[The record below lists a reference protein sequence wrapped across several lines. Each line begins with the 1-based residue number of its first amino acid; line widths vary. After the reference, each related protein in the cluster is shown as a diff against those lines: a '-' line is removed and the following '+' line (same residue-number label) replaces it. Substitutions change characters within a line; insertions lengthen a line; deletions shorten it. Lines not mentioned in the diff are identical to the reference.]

1 MRALLRSASIKQRRV
16 LAAAAVVTVIGLMTP
31 VYRLQDL
38 PWGYSFIAAAT
49 FVLSCGALGWL
60 VWRLLLLRSAPRSWL
75 TALLSH
81 ILYAC
86 GFSLLWTLFFSGF
99 TYLVRPQ
106 DGTPFLHE
114 GALWQFVWGFFVYAA
129 LAQAAYAQARL
140 RERELTA
147 AQSELQA
154 LRAQLNPHFLFNTLH
169 SLSQLVR
176 EDARAAQDAIS
187 EFGEM
192 MRYSLC
198 AGRAAD
204 AEVSVEEE
212 LDFIRHYLALERL
225 RLGDRLLVVE
235 DIDPEAL
242 ELGLPPLLLQP
253 LVENAIRHG
262 IAPRRVG
269 GVLRL
274 SAHVRESMLTLTVA
288 DDGCG
293 ADPASWHHASGLGLQ
308 IVRRQLWVRFGDD
321 AKLAVTTRPQAGF
334 SVRLTVP
341 ARLPSA
347 ASSGWQES
355 KDPQL
360 IRTIP

>member
-1 MRALLRSASIKQRRV
+1 VLTAIALM
-16 LAAAAVVTVIGLMTP
+16 TVIGLLTP

-38 PWGYSFIAAAT
+38 SWQYSFVAAAA
-49 FVLSCGALGWL
+49 FVLSCAALGWL
-60 VWRLLLLRSAPRSWL
+60 VWRLLLRRADPQSWL
-75 TALLSH
+75 TALLLH

-86 GFSLLWTLFFSGF
+86 GFSLLWTVFFSGF

-106 DGTPFLHE
+106 HGTPFLHE
-114 GALWQFVWGFFVYAA
+114 GSLWQFVWGFFVYAA
-129 LAQAAYAQARL
+129 LAQAAYSQARL

-176 EDARAAQDAIS
+176 EDPDAAQQAIS

-192 MRYSLC
+192 MRYSLS

-204 AEVSVEEE
+204 AEVCLEEE
-212 LDFIRHYLALERL
+212 LEFIRHYLALERL
-225 RLGDRLLVVE
+225 RLGDRLAVVE

-253 LVENAIRHG
+253 LVENAVRHG
-262 IAPRRVG
+262 LAPRRVG

-274 SAHVRESMLTLTVA
+274 GAQVRDSMLILTVA

-293 ADPASWHHASGLGLQ
+293 ADPAHWHRAPGLGLQ
-308 IVRRQLWVRFGDD
+308 VVRRQLQVRFGDR
-321 AKLAVTTRPQAGF
+321 AEFGVSTRPQAGF
-334 SVRLTVP
+334 SVSVCVP
-341 ARLPSA
+341 ARLPST
-347 ASSGWQES
+347 ASIRWHEP
-355 KDPQL
+355 KDPSVVGATQ
-360 IRTIP
+360 

>member
-1 MRALLRSASIKQRRV
+1 MRTLLRSAGVKQRRV
-16 LAAAAVVTVIGLMTP
+16 LVAAAVMTTIGLMTP
-31 VYRLQDL
+31 VYRLQNL
-38 PWGYSFIAAAT
+38 PWGYSFIASAT
-49 FVLSCGALGWL
+49 LVLSCASLGWL
-60 VWRLLLLRSAPRSWL
+60 VWRLLLLRSVPRSWL
-75 TALLSH
+75 TALLFH
-81 ILYAC
+81 VVYAC
-86 GFSLLWTLFFSGF
+86 GFSALWTLFFSGF

-154 LRAQLNPHFLFNTLH
+154 LRAQLSPHFLFNTLH

-192 MRYSLC
+192 MRYSLRV
-198 AGRAAD
+198 GRAAD
-204 AEVSVEEE
+204 EEVSVEEE
-212 LDFIRHYLALERL
+212 LRFIRHYLALEHL
-225 RLGDRLLVVE
+225 RLGDRLQVIE

-262 IAPRRVG
+262 IAPLRDG

-274 SAHVRESMLTLTVA
+274 SANVRESMLTLTVA
-288 DDGCG
+288 DNGRG
-293 ADPASWHHASGLGLQ
+293 GDPECWRHASGLGLQ
-308 IVRRQLWVRFGDD
+308 IVRRQLWVRFGND
-321 AKLAVTTRPQAGF
+321 AQFAVTTHPQAGF
-334 SVRLTVP
+334 SVRIDVP
-341 ARLPSA
+341 ARLPTA
-347 ASSGWQES
+347 ASSGWHQS
-355 KDPQL
+355 RNPH
-360 IRTIP
+360 

>member
-1 MRALLRSASIKQRRV
+1 
-16 LAAAAVVTVIGLMTP
+16 
-31 VYRLQDL
+31 
-38 PWGYSFIAAAT
+38 
-49 FVLSCGALGWL
+49 
-60 VWRLLLLRSAPRSWL
+60 LLL
-75 TALLSH
+75 H

-86 GFSLLWTLFFSGF
+86 GFSLLWTVFFSGF

-106 DGTPFLHE
+106 HETPFLHE

-129 LAQAAYAQARL
+129 LAQAAYAQARI

-147 AQSELQA
+147 TQSELQA

-176 EDARAAQDAIS
+176 EDPDAAQQAIS

-192 MRYSLC
+192 MRYSLS

-204 AEVSVEEE
+204 GEVCLEEE

-225 RLGDRLLVVE
+225 RLGDRLVVVE

-253 LVENAIRHG
+253 LVENAVRHG
-262 IAPRRVG
+262 LAPRRIG

-274 SAHVRESMLTLTVA
+274 GAQVRDSVLILTVA

-293 ADPASWHHASGLGLQ
+293 ADPAAWHRAPGLGLQ
-308 IVRRQLWVRFGDD
+308 VVRRQLQVRFGDR
-321 AKLAVTTRPQAGF
+321 AQFAVSTRPQAGF
-334 SVRLTVP
+334 SVRVCIP
-341 ARLPSA
+341 ARLPSG
-347 ASSGWQES
+347 ASLGWHGP
-355 KDPQL
+355 KDP
-360 IRTIP
+360 RVVGTTR